1 VAPHTKVRLE
11 PAEVRELVARALGG
25 GARVAAAREL
35 RGGSFNA
42 CWSVT
47 LASGAERVL
56 KVAPP
61 PALPLLRY
69 ETDLLR
75 TEVDFYARAGA
86 AGLPVP
92 EVAGADFT
100 RSACASDYFVMTRVP
115 GRPLLEARRRLSR
128 EERAA
133 VRRQLGR
140 AAARLGAIRR
150 TGSHGY
156 DPPGARAS
164 RATWRAA
171 FEAMLGN
178 LLADAARWKVR
189 LPRPAAELEA
199 LVSAHAR
206 ALDAVNAPHLV
217 HFDLWDGNVF
227 VDGAAGEARLSGL
240 IDGERAFW
248 GDPLFELPS
257 LALFGEIEDDEPFL
271 VGYAE
276 EQGRPLVFDEPA
288 RTRVALGQLYL
299 YLIMWIEPAPRA
311 FGPVKRAATRLYVG
325 RFLRRALRRLERGA

>member
-1 VAPHTKVRLE
+1 M
-11 PAEVRELVARALGG
+11 
-25 GARVAAAREL
+25 
-35 RGGSFNA
+35 
-42 CWSVT
+42 T
-47 LASGAERVL
+47 LAGGAERVL

-61 PALPLLRY
+61 PALPLLSY

-75 TEVDFYARAGA
+75 TEVDFYARAEA

-92 EVAGADFT
+92 RVEGADFA

-115 GRPLLEARRRLSR
+115 GRPLLGARRGLTR
-128 EERAA
+128 EELAG

-140 AAARLGAIRR
+140 AAARLAAVSR
-150 TGSHGY
+150 TGNHGY
-156 DPPGARAS
+156 DPPGARSS

-178 LLADAARWKVR
+178 LLADAARWRVR
-189 LPRPAAELEA
+189 LPRPAAELSA
-199 LVSAHAR
+199 LVAAHAA
-206 ALDAVNAPHLV
+206 ALDAVDAPHLV

-227 VDGAAGEARLSGL
+227 VERAAGGARLSGL

-257 LALFGEIEDDEPFL
+257 LALFGEIEGDEAFL
-271 VGYAE
+271 LGYAE
-276 EQGRPLVFDEPA
+276 EQGRPLVFDELA
-288 RTRVALGQLYL
+288 RTRIALAQLYL

-311 FGPVKRAATRLYVG
+311 FGLVKRVATRLYVG
-325 RFLRRALRRLERGA
+325 RFLHRALRRLERSA

>member
-1 VAPHTKVRLE
+1 MAAHTKVRLE
-11 PAEVRELVARALGG
+11 PAEVQDLVARALGG
-25 GARVAAAREL
+25 AARVVSACEL
-35 RGGSFNA
+35 RGGTFNA

-47 LASGAERVL
+47 LANGGKRVL

-75 TEVDFYARAGA
+75 TEVGFYARAAA

-92 EVAGADFT
+92 EVVAADFT
-100 RSACASDYFVMTRVP
+100 RTACPSDYFVMTRLP
-115 GRPLLEARRRLSR
+115 GRPLLDVRRRLSR
-128 EERAA
+128 QEHAG

-140 AAARLGAIRR
+140 AAARLAAVSRM
-150 TGSHGY
+150 GSHGY
-156 DPPGARAS
+156 DPLGAGSS

-178 LLADAARWKVR
+178 LLADAARWRVR
-189 LPRPAAELEA
+189 LPRPAAEFSA
-199 LVSAHAR
+199 LVAAHAA
-206 ALDAVNAPHLV
+206 ALDAVDTPHLV

-227 VDGAAGEARLSGL
+227 VERAAGEPRLSGL

-257 LALFGEIEDDEPFL
+257 LALFGEIEGDEAFL
-271 VGYAE
+271 LGYAE
-276 EQGRPLVFDEPA
+276 EQGRPLVFDELA
-288 RTRVALGQLYL
+288 RTRIALAQLYL